1 MASPEDAKREFAA
14 KLDRVAKLYKS
25 MPRIAGVQATRYL
38 KDGFKR
44 QGWVENGRVSR
55 WKPRLPGSPRN
66 SRRILSD
73 TGNLK
78 DSIRILSLGVDEVR
92 IGINPS
98 EVPYAEI
105 HNSGGSITITPAM
118 RRYFW
123 AMYYQAVG
131 ASTGSGRRRERG
143 RGRGRVSGQAKLWR
157 ALALKRSPI
166 KIPKRQFIGYSP
178 DLEKNITRELK
189 RRLDEALK
197 Q

>member
-1 MASPEDAKREFAA
+1 MSSPEDAKRAFGQ

-25 MPRIAGVQATRYL
+25 MPRIAGVQATQFL
-38 KDGFKR
+38 KDGFQR
-44 QGWVENGRVSR
+44 QGWVEGGRLSR
-55 WKPRLPGSPRN
+55 WKARVAGTPRN

-78 DSIRILSLGVDEVR
+78 DSIRIQSLGVDEVR
-92 IGINPS
+92 VGINPS

-123 AMYYQAVG
+123 AMYYKAVG
-131 ASTGSGRRRERG
+131 GSSGAGRRRERG
-143 RGRGRVSGQAKLWR
+143 RGRGRESGQAKLWR

-166 KIPKRQFIGYSP
+166 KIPKRQFIGYTP
-178 DLEKNITRELK
+178 DLEKNISRELK
-189 RRLDEALK
+189 RRLDRALE